1 MLQPVAVSVMKPVPP
16 KALVIQSPPVFTK
29 PVPAPVIVIQS
40 PPILTIPKPPEIL
53 LNNLV
58 HSKPP
63 VLEKEVDNVRLS
75 SEDNDSLVI
84 VDSFSCAESL
94 PENFVFLEKK
104 QETQANPAQS
114 GSNTQPSND
123 PNDHNYIIIT
133 PNKTNING
141 DNQSAINKETSIN
154 PYSPYS
160 PALRSEIVRMVT
172 EELNS
177 PRSIKKKYGISAHT
191 VRGWVKRAGKRL
203 PYRYKMNTRIITP
216 K

>member
-1 MLQPVAVSVMKPVPP
+1 MKPVPAQ
-16 KALVIQSPPVFTK
+16 ALDIQSSPVFTK

-40 PPILTIPKPPEIL
+40 PPLLTISKPPEIL
-53 LNNLV
+53 LNNLG

-75 SEDNDSLVI
+75 SENNDSLVI

-141 DNQSAINKETSIN
+141 DNQSINKETSIN
-154 PYSPYS
+154 PLQSRKPAPYS

-172 EELNS
+172 EELFS
-177 PRSIKKKYGISAHT
+177 PKSIGNKYGIKAHT
-191 VRGWVKRAGKRL
+191 VREWVKRAGKRL
-203 PYRYKMNTRIITP
+203 PARYKMNTRIITP